1 MLLNVLH
8 LQRSSSNELTLKMFP
23 ERHLPHFPVPCC
35 NESMPAAILYL
46 HVFLLLFQPR
56 SYSKSS
62 PHLFLSPTVY
72 HFSVTPVFIMI
83 NSVSNNPVDAS
94 SFPFYKELLFLCL
107 NVTFYFS
114 FFIFSDIP
122 VIFSFYNTLFRILY
136 KTEKSVKY

>member
-1 MLLNVLH
+1 MFTHRIFHDNISFCIGLRLPGSAMLLNVLH

-114 FFIFSDIP
+114 FFYF
-122 VIFSFYNTLFRILY
+122 F
-136 KTEKSVKY
+136 